1 MLLKDEEVT
10 ARLES
15 PNNLLNRLNR
25 ITARNDNPMSIFK
38 PSTSEVEISAV
49 LGGESI
55 ETDDIDK
62 LVEDNAKKIKM
73 GIVKA
78 RALDVLHDALG
89 ELGNRLSET
98 AKVRDLATI
107 AKDMNSILTAE
118 DNKKNNINQQVVIY
132 KPVVN
137 DISKY
142 ETLVVNE

>member
-25 ITARNDNPMSIFK
+25 VTARNDNPMSIFR
-38 PSTSEVEISAV
+38 PSACDDVSSAV
-49 LGGESI
+49 LSGESI

-89 ELGNRLSET
+89 ELGNRLGET

-118 DNKKNNINQQVVIY
+118 DSKKNNINQQVVIY

>member
-38 PSTSEVEISAV
+38 PSDSNDESSAV

-89 ELGNRLSET
+89 ELGNRLGET

>member
-38 PSTSEVEISAV
+38 PSDSNDESSAV

-73 GIVKA
+73 GIVKQ
-78 RALDVLHDALG
+78 RALDVLHDSLG
-89 ELGNRLSET
+89 ELSGRLTEV

-107 AKDMNSILTAE
+107 AKDMNSILTA
-118 DNKKNNINQQVVIY
+118 DDSKKNNIGQQVIVY
-132 KPVVN
+132 KPIVN